1 MEEPKAAKGNKLDLI
16 FNMAHPVSDY
26 EGLKNNYF
34 SCGNVFLGGKEA
46 VSDQFVYTKNIGA
59 VLSIIDKKSF

>member
-1 MEEPKAAKGNKLDLI
+1 MEGEPKAAKGNKLDLI

-34 SCGNVFLGGKEA
+34 
-46 VSDQFVYTKNIGA
+46 
-59 VLSIIDKKSF
+59 